1 MRPAELVLVAG
12 PNGSGKSTVVD
23 AYIQQRFPLWPK
35 LNADRVARA
44 LAEAEEE
51 QASTAAPAQI
61 LEAARLIDTTAQCL
75 ALLHEPFVLETVL
88 SSDKYR
94 PLVSAAR
101 RAGLIFRLVYVTTCD
116 PLAKRG

>member
-44 LAEAEEE
+44 LLEE
-51 QASTAAPAQI
+51 QARAASPQTS
-61 LEAARLIDTTAQCL
+61 LEAASLVDATARCL
-75 ALLHEPFVLETVL
+75 ALLQEPFVLETVC
-88 SSDKYR
+88 R
-94 PLVSAAR
+94 PTSIAR
-101 RAGLIFRLVYVTTCD
+101 WCPQPIARV
-116 PLAKRG
+116 